1 MTYQELVSKLKD
13 TYQEKDASKIS
24 EHLAIQFNIQGEAE
38 GALYLEIATGKAFS
52 RISNWNTNTAVRKM
66 KVMT

>member
-24 EHLAIQFNIQGEAE
+24 EHLAIQFNIQ
-38 GALYLEIATGKAFS
+38 
-52 RISNWNTNTAVRKM
+52 
-66 KVMT
+66 